1 MKKYINK
8 LKKSIVYVERTP
20 YYLDHVLDIL
30 DSSLVSLL
38 SSSFVRLS
46 SFLFRFVRLGTASML
61 TQTDGPFIN
70 LARWQPTPQLFSLQ
84 SSHIPFSLPRLNI
97 GKYSGK
103 PGVAKALFEYIFHH
117 ENSIREAME
126 LAAQAVTATK

>member
-1 MKKYINK
+1 
-8 LKKSIVYVERTP
+8 
-20 YYLDHVLDIL
+20 
-30 DSSLVSLL
+30 
-38 SSSFVRLS
+38 
-46 SFLFRFVRLGTASML
+46 ML

-70 LARWQPTPQLFSLQ
+70 LARCPAHRHSQTLL
-84 SSHIPFSLPRLNI
+84 LPRLNI

-126 LAAQAVTATK
+126 LAAQALTATK